1 MEEMVLMPAF
11 YKNMTR
17 TVKLGNLK
25 IGSKYPVRIKGMLKT
40 PYSDIRGLIAEAK
53 HLEKEGAEALR
64 VAVREERDAKI
75 AKTLKEEIGVPLV
88 ADIHFH
94 YKVALAAI
102 ENGFDGIRLNPL
114 NISKTTEIRE
124 VVRQAKACKIPI
136 RVGVNSGGF
145 KKNFS
150 SPEALARQMVSS
162 CGRYIRILEK
172 ESFFDIMV
180 SLKGSD
186 AATTIIANELFSKEF
201 NYPLHLG
208 ITATGSYLA
217 GVVKSSIGLGGLL
230 SKGIGNIIRVSLTA
244 PSFLEIR
251 VAKYILQALNLR
263 KYGPEIV
270 SCPTCSRC
278 EVKLIDIVDRFNKEL
293 IDSGLTAPIRI
304 ALMGCV
310 VNGPGEA
317 RQADIGAAFGKKK
330 AVIFKKDKILRNSD
344 ENNIIKDLL
353 QEVRK
358 TWM

>member
-1 MEEMVLMPAF
+1 M
-11 YKNMTR
+11 
-17 TVKLGNLK
+17 
-25 IGSKYPVRIKGMLKT
+25 RIKGMLKT
-40 PYSDIRGLIAEAK
+40 PYSDIKGLIQEAR

-64 VAVREERDAKI
+64 VAVRKEEDAAIAKI
-75 AKTLKEEIGVPLV
+75 IKKEIKVPLV

-94 YKVALAAI
+94 YKTALAAVT
-102 ENGFDGIRLNPL
+102 NGFDGIRLNPL
-114 NISKTTEIRE
+114 NIYKTEE
-124 VVRQAKACKIPI
+124 VRQVVKEAKIHKIPI

-145 KKNFS
+145 KKGFS
-150 SPEALARQMVSS
+150 SSRALAGQMVVSA
-162 CGRYIRILEK
+162 GRYIRILEK

-186 AATTIIANELFSKEF
+186 TASTIIANEQFSKEY

-278 EVKLIDIVDRFNKEL
+278 EVKLIDIVEKFGREL
-293 IDSGLTAPIRI
+293 TDSGISAPIRI

-330 AVIFKKDKILRNSD
+330 AVIFKKDKILRYSN

-358 TWM
+358 VWM

>member
-1 MEEMVLMPAF
+1 
-11 YKNMTR
+11 MTR

-25 IGSKYPVRIKGMLKT
+25 IGGKHPVRIKGMLKT
-40 PYSDIRGLIAEAK
+40 PYSDIKGLIQEAR

-64 VAVREERDAKI
+64 VAVRKEEDAAIAKI
-75 AKTLKEEIGVPLV
+75 IKKEIKVPLV

-94 YKVALAAI
+94 YKTALAAVT
-102 ENGFDGIRLNPL
+102 NGFDGIRLNPL
-114 NISKTTEIRE
+114 NIYKTEE
-124 VVRQAKACKIPI
+124 VRQVVKEAKIHKIPI

-145 KKNFS
+145 KKGFS
-150 SPEALARQMVSS
+150 SSRALAGQMVVSA
-162 CGRYIRILEK
+162 GRYIRILEK

-186 AATTIIANELFSKEF
+186 TASTIIANEQFSKEY

-278 EVKLIDIVDRFNKEL
+278 EVKLIDIVEKFGREL
-293 IDSGLTAPIRI
+293 TDSGISAPIRI

-330 AVIFKKDKILRNSD
+330 AVIFKKDKILRYSN

-358 TWM
+358 VWM